1 VTEPALTPAAPTASL
16 WEDFIDIFTSPSA
29 VFRRRENSGFGM
41 PLLVLTLL
49 FGILIYGTKPLVQ
62 PAIDAETSRAFAKMA
77 KANPQMTAEQ
87 LQLQRSVGEKYGPV
101 FIIIAIPIMAM
112 LTGVVLWLT
121 GKLFDSTETASQG
134 MMVATY
140 AFFPKILASIVGAL
154 IGLLSTPERLNGMA
168 RLTVGVGA
176 LFNPETASPILMAL
190 VTRLDV
196 FTIWETILLA
206 IGLQI
211 TGKVSKSNSYIVAA
225 IVWLIGA
232 LPGLL
237 GALRS

>member
-1 VTEPALTPAAPTASL
+1 MTEPVLTPAAPTASL

-62 PAIDAETSRAFAKMA
+62 PAIDAETTRAFAKAA
-77 KANPQMTAEQ
+77 KAHPEATAEQ
-87 LQLQRSVGEKYGPV
+87 MQSQRAMGEKLGPL
-101 FIIIAIPIMAM
+101 FIIIAIPILAM
-112 LTGVVLWLT
+112 LTGLVLWLA
-121 GKLFDSTETASQG
+121 GKMFDSTETASQG
-134 MMVATY
+134 IMVATY
-140 AFFPKILASIVGAL
+140 AFFPKILASIAGAL

-176 LFNPETASPILMAL
+176 LFDPETASPILMSL

-196 FTIWETILLA
+196 FTIWETMLLA

-211 TGKVSKSNSYIVAA
+211 TGKVSKSNSYVVAA

-237 GALRS
+237 GALRG

>member
-1 VTEPALTPAAPTASL
+1 MTEPALTPAAPTASL

>member
-1 VTEPALTPAAPTASL
+1 MTEPALTPAAPAASL
-16 WEDFIDIFTSPSA
+16 WEDFIDIFTSPST

-49 FGILIYGTKPLVQ
+49 FGILLYGTKPLVQ
-62 PAIDAETSRAFAKMA
+62 PAIDAETSRAFAKAA
-77 KANPQMTAEQ
+77 KAHPEVTADQMAS
-87 LQLQRSVGEKYGPV
+87 QRAMGEKLGPV
-101 FIIIAIPIMAM
+101 FIIIAIPIIAM
-112 LTGVVLWLT
+112 LTGITLWLT
-121 GKLFDSTETASQG
+121 GKIFDSKETASQG

-154 IGLLSTPERLNGMA
+154 IGLISTPERLNGMA

-176 LFNPETASPILMAL
+176 LFDPETASPILMAL

-211 TGKVSKSNSYIVAA
+211 TGKVSKQNSYIAA
-225 IVWLIGA
+225 VIVWIIGA

-237 GALRS
+237 GALRG

>member
-1 VTEPALTPAAPTASL
+1 MTEPALTPAAPTASL
-16 WEDFIDIFTSPSA
+16 WEDFIDIFTSPSS

-41 PLLVLTLL
+41 PLLVLALL

-62 PAIDAETSRAFAKMA
+62 PAIDAETSRAFAKVA
-77 KANPQMTAEQ
+77 KAHPEITAEQ
-87 LQLQRSVGEKYGPV
+87 LQSQRSVGEKLGPV
-101 FIIIAIPIMAM
+101 IIIIAIPIMAM
-112 LTGVVLWLT
+112 LTGLVLWLT
-121 GKLFDSTETASQG
+121 GKMFDSKETASQG

-154 IGLLSTPERLNGMA
+154 IGLLSTPEHLNGMA

-176 LFNPETASPILMAL
+176 LFDPETASPILMAL

-211 TGKVSKSNSYIVAA
+211 TGKVSKSNSYVVAA

-237 GALRS
+237 GALRG

>member
-1 VTEPALTPAAPTASL
+1 MTEPALTPAAPTASL

-154 IGLLSTPERLNGMA
+154 IGLLSTPEHLNGMA

-176 LFNPETASPILMAL
+176 LFDPETASPILMSL

>member
-49 FGILIYGTKPLVQ
+49 FGILLYGTKPLVQ
-62 PAIDAETSRAFAKMA
+62 PAIDAETSRAFAKAA
-77 KANPQMTAEQ
+77 KAHPEVTAEQ
-87 LQLQRSVGEKYGPV
+87 MQSQRAMGEKLGPV
-101 FIIIAIPIMAM
+101 FIIIAIPIIAM
-112 LTGVVLWLT
+112 LTGVTLWLT
-121 GKLFDSTETASQG
+121 GKIFDSKETASQG

-176 LFNPETASPILMAL
+176 LFDPETASPILMSL

-211 TGKVSKSNSYIVAA
+211 TGKVSKSNSYVVAA

-237 GALRS
+237 GALRG

>member
-1 VTEPALTPAAPTASL
+1 MTEPSPTPAASTASL
-16 WEDFIDIFTSPSA
+16 WEDFIDIFASPSS
-29 VFRRRENSGFGM
+29 VFRRRENSGFGV
-41 PLLVLTLL
+41 PLLVLTVL

-62 PAIDAETSRAFAKMA
+62 PAIDAETSRAFAKVQ
-77 KANPQMTAEQ
+77 KAHPEITADQ
-87 LQLQRSVGEKYGPV
+87 LSKQREMGDKLGPAL
-101 FIIIAIPIMAM
+101 IIVAIPIMAM
-112 LTGVVLWLT
+112 LTGLVLWMT
-121 GKLFDSTETASQG
+121 GKLFDSRQTASQA

-140 AFFPKILASIVGAL
+140 AFFPKILASGAGAI
-154 IGLLSTPERLNGMA
+154 IGLLSSPDHLNGMA

-176 LFNPETASPILMAL
+176 LFDPDKASPILMAL

-211 TGKVSKSNSYIVAA
+211 TGKVSKTNSYIVAA
-225 IVWLIGA
+225 IVWFIGA